1 MELEFNAAFVVTT
14 TFDVGRVMKLCVSVK
29 ERVIRSAARTHAT
42 LSSQSRDATR
52 RDDSLPPPTVRVSV

>member
-14 TFDVGRVMKLCVSVK
+14 TLDVGRVMKLCVSVK

-42 LSSQSRDATR
+42 LSSQSHYHR
-52 RDDSLPPPTVRVSV
+52 RQCD